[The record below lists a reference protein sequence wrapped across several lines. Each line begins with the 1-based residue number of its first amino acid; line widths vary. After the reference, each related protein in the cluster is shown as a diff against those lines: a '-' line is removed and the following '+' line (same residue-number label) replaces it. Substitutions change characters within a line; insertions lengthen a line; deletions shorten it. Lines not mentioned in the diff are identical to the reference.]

1 MASIYLAVVLMHQG
15 RRHDDAI
22 LYLAAADEAIV
33 GRDDED
39 FVRSWLQN
47 VRVTACLF
55 ADDESEEIGQAR
67 LDMSLAEVTGKPT
80 SLAMASFALGWALR
94 HRHRDDAIAAF
105 GRSVAWTRG
114 GAGTLSMG
122 VRRVTECCE
131 GSLDPE
137 RSSHAEDFARFV
149 AQPAY

>member
-1 MASIYLAVVLMHQG
+1 M
-15 RRHDDAI
+15 I
-22 LYLAAADEAIV
+22 LGLFAH
-33 GRDDED
+33 DED
-39 FVRSWLQN
+39 
-47 VRVTACLF
+47 
-55 ADDESEEIGQAR
+55 EEIAQAR
-67 LDMSLAEVTGKPT
+67 LAMSLAQRTGNPSNLALA
-80 SLAMASFALGWALR
+80 SLALGWALR